1 MADNLIPTLYDAQ
14 EVNFNTIGRG
24 TLEGI
29 IANKTH
35 TITKTLDGAETG
47 SFSLPRSHRLFNYI
61 FPGDLVMIDS
71 DMNHKKD
78 IYQIADTEKSTDD
91 SMITVRLQQW
101 TAAASNYVL
110 LKEIGIDGYNPAQVL
125 DLVSKNLDRKS
136 QFSFIGETAPVFKDT
151 KVTYNYITP
160 NAVISGDSNSLQSLT
175 GQHIFRYRN
184 VIQLSKGDPKKIYFK
199 RGKNIAGIVMKRSL
213 DNLITRIIPYFT
225 DSNDKDKKVYQGD
238 VVISQLEGRYG
249 GTPHPIAVDY
259 SDRLAYIDQ
268 KLEEKEKKQD
278 LSGPNGEALKAA
290 NRKEALS
297 EKLKILPQ
305 LASKYFK
312 ENVGCDQPEYTV
324 TVNVEDYGSKRVQKI
339 SIGDTAVVYDGK
351 YDLTV
356 ELPICELEY
365 DFTTDR
371 YVKIVAGDKPL
382 NLMGAV
388 SNQVQTEIHK
398 QHDYLDQVN
407 KNTVQAIASAN
418 GKSTNWY
425 GDEPPNDS
433 LGKDGDLYFQY
444 GLNQNKST
452 IIWIKQNGHWVK
464 LLVDGTDHALRAS
477 VDQSFLDQQKKI
489 DQAVLNTT
497 TLSNEVDATN
507 ARLAT
512 LKTGY
517 DGFQA
522 TVTNRLDNTN
532 SQITQLSSLIQQ
544 KVDSSEAHSIASM
557 EAGKIQMR
565 VETDYDGKS
574 YLSLNGGRIF
584 IGGDLLTIDANT
596 KFSNGV
602 IANNIKAGDIDA
614 GKIAAGTMH
623 GVDLIGSQHITLDNG
638 SSNVDIS
645 PWGMTLTGSSP
656 HIQIG
661 SDYQHGNL
669 KVFGDANI
677 TNNLAV
683 DGQMVFLFNRN
694 AYLRVDTQ
702 TGYLYFHGGPGWGH
716 NYKIALTEV

>member
-1 MADNLIPTLYDAQ
+1 MIPTLYDAH
-14 EVNFNTIGRG
+14 ETNFSTIGSG

-47 SFSLPRSHRLFNYI
+47 VFSLPRSHRLFNYI
-61 FPGDLVMIDS
+61 FPGNLVMLDS
-71 DMNHKKD
+71 DMNNQKD
-78 IYQIADTEKSTDD
+78 IYQVSDTEKSSDG

-110 LKEIGIDGYNPAQVL
+110 LKEVAIDGYTPIQVL
-125 DLVSKNLDRKS
+125 EKVKENLDRRC
-136 QFSFIGETAPVFKDT
+136 QFAFISDSKPVFKDT
-151 KVTYNYITP
+151 KVTYNFISP
-160 NAVISGDSNSLQSLT
+160 NAVIGGDNNSLQALT
-175 GQHIFRYRN
+175 GYHIYRYRN
-184 VIQLSKGDPKKIYFK
+184 IIQLSKGNPKKIYFK
-199 RGKNIAGIVMKRSL
+199 RGKNISGITMKRSL
-213 DNLITRIIPYFT
+213 DKLVTRIIPYFT
-225 DSNDKDKKVYQGD
+225 ETNDKDKKIYQGD
-238 VVISQLEGRYG
+238 IVISQIEDKYG
-249 GTPHPIAVDY
+249 NIPHPIAVDY
-259 SDRLAYIDQ
+259 TDRLAYIDQ
-268 KLEEKEKKQD
+268 KLEEKEKGQN
-278 LSGPNGEALKAA
+278 LNGPNGEAIKEA

-305 LASKYFK
+305 LASNYFK

-324 TVNVEDYGSKRVQKI
+324 TVNVEDYGSKRIQKI
-339 SIGDTAVVYDGK
+339 SIGDTAVVYDAK

-365 DFTTDR
+365 DFTTDH

-388 SNQVQTEIHK
+388 NNQVQSEIHK
-398 QHDYLDQVN
+398 QNDYLDQVN
-407 KNTVQAIASAN
+407 ETTVQAIASAN
-418 GKSTNWY
+418 GKNTNWY
-425 GDEPPNDS
+425 GEEPPNDN

-452 IIWIKQNGHWVK
+452 IMWIKKNGHWVK
-464 LLVDGTDHALRAS
+464 LLVDGTDYALRAS
-477 VDQSFLDQQKKI
+477 IDQSFLDQQKKI

-507 ARLAT
+507 SRLAT

-522 TVTNRLDNTN
+522 TVTNKFDNTN

-544 KVDSSEAHSIASM
+544 KVDSSEAHSIASI

-565 VETDYDGKS
+565 VETEANGRS

-584 IGGDLLTIDANT
+584 IGGELLTIDAKT

-614 GKIAAGTMH
+614 GKIAAGTMR
-623 GVDLIGSQHITLDNG
+623 GVNLIGSQHITLTNG

-661 SDYQHGNL
+661 SEAQHGNL
-669 KVFGDANI
+669 KVFGDVNI

-683 DGQMVFLFNRN
+683 DGQMVWLFKRN
-694 AYLRVDTQ
+694 AYLRVDHQ
-702 TGYLYFHGGPGWGH
+702 TGYLYFHGGPGWSH
-716 NYKIALTEV
+716 NYRIKMDEV